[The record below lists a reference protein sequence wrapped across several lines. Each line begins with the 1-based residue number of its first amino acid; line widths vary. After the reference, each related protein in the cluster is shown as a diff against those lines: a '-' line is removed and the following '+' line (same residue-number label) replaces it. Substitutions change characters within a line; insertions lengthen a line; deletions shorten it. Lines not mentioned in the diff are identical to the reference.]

1 MIKGFRDFILRGNV
15 IDLAVAVVIGAAF
28 TALVGAFSDSFI
40 TPVINSVFSAL
51 GLSKDGI
58 GGTIGLPGEQVI
70 NIGAMVGAIITFLIT
85 AAVVYFVFVV
95 PMNAAKERLAYST
108 QKEEVASAE
117 SLLEEIR
124 DLLRDGAAGA
134 GETKS
139 PAE

>member
-124 DLLRDGAAGA
+124 DLLRDGAAGT
-134 GETKS
+134 GGTEGK
-139 PAE
+139 AE

>member
-1 MIKGFRDFILRGNV
+1 MIKGFKEFILRGNV
-15 IDLAVAVVIGAAF
+15 IDLAIAVVIGAAF
-28 TALVGAFSDSFI
+28 QKVVDTMVSAIVTPFVNAAGAADSQGLGFFVRSGQEN
-40 TPVINSVFSAL
+40 TFVNFSA
-51 GLSKDGI
+51 I
-58 GGTIGLPGEQVI
+58 I
-70 NIGAMVGAIITFLIT
+70 NAIIVFLIT

-124 DLLRDGAAGA
+124 DLLRDGAAGT
-134 GETKS
+134 GGTKS